1 MQIVPYAE
9 VPQKEGFVALL
20 YLALRW
26 HFDPTVFENRWRS
39 DPRLRDGPAAFCAL
53 EEGLPIGFV
62 GVMDIPTR
70 TVDGEERVGG
80 IWAVATHPGFARRG
94 ISTAL
99 MKKAHEHFRE
109 KGVRL
114 VFINT
119 KRTFVAHGLYRKLGY
134 EDVGWSGR
142 RPMAY
147 KMAGSALV
155 SEAGTLEPA
164 TEERVADLFQ
174 RFTAD
179 RTGFVCRPPGFLD
192 LQDKYGPLASKL
204 CLQTDSGYVLA
215 AEREGAAEI
224 WQMVALDVEAQC
236 ALLNALGMK
245 ASVVMDRLVTDE
257 RLVRG
262 YEKCG
267 YRLTQGTYDALL
279 VKRLAP
285 EISTAQLYGDSFYI
299 SYLDEP

>member
-26 HFDPTVFENRWRS
+26 YFDPLVFESRWRS

-53 EEGLPIGFV
+53 EKGVPVGFV
-62 GVMDIPTR
+62 GVMDVPTR

-99 MKKAHEHFRE
+99 LEKAHGYFKE

-134 EDVGWSGR
+134 EDVGRSDR
-142 RPMAY
+142 YPMAY
-147 KMAGSALV
+147 KVTGSALAGETGAFEMA
-155 SEAGTLEPA
+155 SEG
-164 TEERVADLFQ
+164 RVADLFQ

-192 LQDKYGPLASKL
+192 LQVKHGPLDSKL

-215 AEREGAAEI
+215 AERDGSAEI
-224 WQMVALDVEAQC
+224 WQMVALDVGAQC
-236 ALLNALGMK
+236 TLLNALSTK
-245 ASVVMDRLVTDE
+245 ASVVMDRLVMDE

-262 YEKCG
+262 YEKCR
-267 YRLTQGTYDALL
+267 YSLTQGTYDALL
-279 VKRLAP
+279 VKRLSA
-285 EISTAQLYGDSFYI
+285 EVSMAQLYGDSFYI

>member
-20 YLALRW
+20 YLSLRW
-26 HFDPTVFENRWRS
+26 HFDPTVFESRRRS

-53 EEGLPIGFV
+53 EKGLPVGFV
-62 GVMDIPTR
+62 GVMDVPTR

-94 ISTAL
+94 ISTVL
-99 MKKAHEHFRE
+99 LEKAHEYFRE
-109 KGVRL
+109 KGARL

-134 EDVGWSGR
+134 EDVGWSAK

-147 KMAGSALV
+147 KVTGSALV
-155 SEAGTLEPA
+155 SGAGTLESA
-164 TEERVADLFQ
+164 TEECVTDLFQ

-192 LQDKYGPLASKL
+192 LQVEYGPLASKL

-215 AEREGAAEI
+215 AEREGSAEI
-224 WQMVALDVEAQC
+224 WQMVALDMEAQC
-236 ALLNALGMK
+236 TLLDALGMK
-245 ASVVMDRLVTDE
+245 VSVVTDRLVTDE

-267 YRLTQGTYDALL
+267 YSLTQGTYDALL
-279 VKRLAP
+279 VKRLVP
-285 EISTAQLYGDSFYI
+285 EISMNLLYGDAFYI

>member
-9 VPQKEGFVALL
+9 VPQKEGLVALL

-26 HFDPTVFENRWRS
+26 YFDPSIFEERWRS

-53 EEGLPIGFV
+53 EEGLPVGFV
-62 GVMDIPTR
+62 GVMEIPTR
-70 TVDGEERVGG
+70 TVDGEECVGG

-99 MKKAHEHFRE
+99 LEKAHQHFRE

-134 EDVGWSGR
+134 EDVGRSGR
-142 RPMAY
+142 YPLAY
-147 KMAGSALV
+147 KVTRSVLA
-155 SEAGTLEPA
+155 SETGTFEQA
-164 TEERVADLFQ
+164 SEGRVADLFL
-174 RFTAD
+174 RFTAG
-179 RTGFVCRPPGFLD
+179 RTGFVCRPLGFLD
-192 LQDKYGPLASKL
+192 LQVKYGPLASKL

-215 AEREGAAEI
+215 AEREGSAEI

-236 ALLNALGMK
+236 TLLNALGNK
-245 ASVVMDRLVTDE
+245 VSVVTDRLVTDE

-267 YRLTQGTYDALL
+267 YRLTEGTYDALL
-279 VKRLAP
+279 VKRLSP
-285 EISTAQLYGDSFYI
+285 DVSMDRLYGDSFYI